1 MPTPPPEPNMMIR
14 ATDAERM
21 RSRIH
26 PMVLAAR
33 ALMAKAGLSPAEMES
48 ASILSREPAR
58 R

>member
-1 MPTPPPEPNMMIR
+1 MMIR